1 VGEVIAVVVGVV
13 AVVAVSV
20 VVAVVD
26 VDVDVTSVDVMPVVS
41 KSDAFIVPPAA
52 AYPVTPRSAVAAVV
66 ARTRS
71 GLTNVTFPDRAHGNR
86 GKLRRCLSRSSS

>member
-13 AVVAVSV
+13 SVSV
-20 VVAVVD
+20 VVAV

-41 KSDAFIVPPAA
+41 NSDAFIVPPAA
-52 AYPVTPRSAVAAVV
+52 AYPVTPRSAAAAVV
-66 ARTRS
+66 AKTRS

-86 GKLRRCLSRSSS
+86 GKLRRCRSRSSS